1 MINLGEVVR
10 TNMLE
15 AYKLFRD
22 KVGENNVHKFE
33 NVDNI
38 PSVLFDTS
46 YDGIKD
52 LVVLAVRF
60 NKDGRFDFEVAFASD
75 FDGEEEETE
84 WIDEIV
90 FLPYTA
96 NNVYEALDEDLNR

>member
-33 NVDNI
+33 NEDNI
-38 PSVLFDTS
+38 PSVLFETRH
-46 YDGIKD
+46 DGIKD
-52 LVVLAVRF
+52 LAVLAVRF
-60 NKDGRFDFEVAFASD
+60 NKNGRFDFKVSFGSD
-75 FDGEEEETE
+75 IDGEEETE
-84 WIDEIV
+84 WIDEIE
-90 FLPYTA
+90 FLPYTT
-96 NNVYEALDEDLNR
+96 NNVYQALDEDLNR

>member
-22 KVGENNVHKFE
+22 KVGEDNVHKFE
-33 NVDNI
+33 NEYNV
-38 PSVLFDTS
+38 PSVLCDTR

-52 LVVLAVRF
+52 LIVLAVRF

-84 WIDEIV
+84 WIDETA
-90 FLPYTA
+90 FLPYTT
-96 NNVYEALDEDLNR
+96 NNVYEALDEDLNK

>member
-22 KVGENNVHKFE
+22 KVGEDNVHKFE
-33 NVDNI
+33 NEYNI
-38 PSVLFDTS
+38 PSVLFETRHE
-46 YDGIKD
+46 GIED
-52 LVVLAVRF
+52 LAVLAVRF
-60 NKDGRFDFEVAFASD
+60 NENGRFDFEVAFDSE
-75 FDGEEEETE
+75 FDGEEETE
-84 WIDEIV
+84 WIDEIE

>member
-1 MINLGEVVR
+1 MLNLGEVVR

-33 NVDNI
+33 NEDNI
-38 PSVLFDTS
+38 PSVLCDTRH
-46 YDGIKD
+46 DGIED
-52 LVVLAVRF
+52 LAVLAVRF
-60 NKDGRFDFEVAFASD
+60 NKNGRFDFKVAFASD

-84 WIDEIV
+84 WIDEIE
-90 FLPYTA
+90 FLPYTT